1 MAGIGFEL
9 KKWLKRDSYTGLLG
23 AAGFAA
29 SVSSGPWLLAIV
41 SILVLSSFG
50 KQIVLFESVSH
61 FQVIIIY
68 LIASSLILSGL
79 FHHSYSRH
87 TANLLFEKRSFCVVP
102 GFNSVMFSL
111 LILSAILGWLGAV
124 FLLPGEKLLL
134 QLIFVSI
141 FVLSCVIWVAT
152 TALAG
157 LLAYRAILIGFA
169 LACLVSMVVGY
180 FSKDYGLIGLLFGWL
195 LGQFVLFLSLLF
207 VIYRYYPTKE
217 LIDFEFYRNPSV
229 PRALFFTGLLFNIGI
244 WIDKFLFW
252 YHDKTGVAVFHYF
265 HMSFVYDVPIFL
277 AYLCV
282 VPVMAVFLLR
292 IETRFSDAYDKLYQ
306 QICGEFKY
314 EDISASYADLVLAG
328 QEVILSVIK
337 AAVLLL
343 VVGVTFGKTA
353 LGILGLP
360 TLYFPIFL
368 VCLTAA
374 SLNVLLWAILD
385 LIFYL
390 DKTIM
395 ALYLILAFV
404 ALNAAL
410 TLLSIHLGIY
420 FYGYGL
426 AFSLFLSALFG
437 FYCLRFIFS
446 RLLFETYMLDKRA

>member
-29 SVSSGPWLLAIV
+29 SVSSGPWLLAII
-41 SILVLSSFG
+41 SILILSSWG

-61 FQVIIIY
+61 FQVLIIY
-68 LIASSLILSGL
+68 LIASSLIVSGV

-111 LILSAILGWLGAV
+111 LVLSGALGWLGAI
-124 FLLPGEKLLL
+124 FLLPGEKIVL
-134 QLIFVSI
+134 QLMFVGI
-141 FVLSCVIWVAT
+141 FVLSCVVWVAT

-169 LACLVSMVVGY
+169 LACLISIVVGY
-180 FSKDYGLIGLLFGWL
+180 FTKDYGLSGLLLSWL
-195 LGQFVLFLSLLF
+195 SGQFVLFLSLIF

-217 LIDFEFYRNPSV
+217 LMDFDFYRKSSV

-244 WIDKFLFW
+244 WIDKFIFW
-252 YHDKTGVAVFHYF
+252 YHPKTGIAVFHFF

-292 IETRFSDAYDKLYQ
+292 IETRFSDAYDQLYRQ
-306 QICGEFKY
+306 VCGEYVF
-314 EDISASYADLVLAG
+314 EDIAASCADLVMAG

-337 AAVLLL
+337 ASVLLL
-343 VVGVTFGKTA
+343 VIGVTFGKTA
-353 LGILGLP
+353 LAILGLP

-374 SLNVLLWAILD
+374 SLNILLWALLD
-385 LIFYL
+385 MIFYL
-390 DKTIM
+390 DKTVM
-395 ALYLILAFV
+395 ALYLILFFV
-404 ALNAAL
+404 ISNALL
-410 TLLSIHLGIY
+410 TLLSIHFGIY

-426 AFSLFLSALFG
+426 ALSLFLSALLG
-437 FYCLRFIFS
+437 FCLLRSIFN
-446 RLLFETYMLDKRA
+446 RLLFETYMLEKGA